1 MTQTKQPPINP
12 ERFIAAGAPDAGNP
26 AAVPIETIRDWETQ
40 GLYQSPES
48 ATRARDFRIG
58 KGLIQGGERR
68 RFAMAVPLRADFDAV
83 GVRCWARKSKDGPQA
98 RRLLALAAIYEGAS
112 RTEAARIGGVTL
124 QIVRDWV
131 LKFNADGPAGLIGWL
146 RDSRRVSTTAPSHP
160 CRDHRE
166 RPDPGCSW
174 DRAVADRR
182 SLPMDLRGIPRR
194 HLPADPEPG
203 IARHGLSQ
211 AFGSSAASRAGCRR
225 D

>member
-1 MTQTKQPPINP
+1 
-12 ERFIAAGAPDAGNP
+12 
-26 AAVPIETIRDWETQ
+26 
-40 GLYQSPES
+40 
-48 ATRARDFRIG
+48 
-58 KGLIQGGERR
+58 
-68 RFAMAVPLRADFDAV
+68 MAVPLRADFDAV
-83 GVRCWARKSKDGPQA
+83 GVRCWARKSNATDH
-98 RRLLALAAIYEGAS
+98 RRGGFWRWRRFMREPVGRRRPGLAWVRLPDRSRLGAQVQRRWSGGSDRPEGSGTATAS
-112 RTEAARIGGVTL
+112 
-124 QIVRDWV
+124 Q
-131 LKFNADGPAGLIGWL
+131 
-146 RDSRRVSTTAPSHP
+146 RRAPSHP